1 MSKVLVL
8 GGGGFGTCL
17 ANLLTENGNDVYLWE
32 HNGDVREMI
41 RKEHENKV
49 YLPGIKLSEKLNVID
64 DYNSFLEK
72 EKPDYILLATPSQF
86 LRKLLKNLKKS
97 LTYNIIII
105 NIAKGIEISSKKRMS
120 EVVKEELDG
129 KEFEY
134 GILTGPTHAEE
145 LAQKMPSAILAASN
159 NKNTAEKIQK
169 LFSNDYLRVYTGDD
183 VIGAELG
190 SSLKN
195 CLAIAAGIADGMQL
209 GDNSKAALLTRGIN
223 EIIRLGE
230 FFGANPKTFFGLSG
244 LGDIIVTCTS
254 KHSRNRHV
262 GEELGKGKK
271 LEEIL
276 ANMNGISEGAETIK
290 ALHKIIQDENIDAPI
305 FTELYKVLYKDEP
318 LDSLFGNLMNRRLR
332 SEF

>member
-8 GGGGFGTCL
+8 GGGFGTCL